1 MKSNFFNRVVNLIA
15 ISKQKKIIEKNIIFF
30 SMTFLEMAALF
41 NFMFLMEMLIFFY
54 KHQQKADHKESTGNP
69 DHSDSIAYGQIS
81 TNAGTQGKHKD
92 DSKIIPH
99 FFKLKRLLKFLCE
112 DQIVGRKIHT
122 K

>member
-54 KHQQKADHKESTGNP
+54 K
-69 DHSDSIAYGQIS
+69 QIELWPVFLTEHIS
-81 TNAGTQGKHKD
+81 EFTNTYLVT
-92 DSKIIPH
+92 
-99 FFKLKRLLKFLCE
+99 FK
-112 DQIVGRKIHT
+112 
-122 K
+122 

>member
-54 KHQQKADHKESTGNP
+54 KHQQKADHKESTGN
-69 DHSDSIAYGQIS
+69 QI
-81 TNAGTQGKHKD
+81 
-92 DSKIIPH
+92 ILIP
-99 FFKLKRLLKFLCE
+99 
-112 DQIVGRKIHT
+112 
-122 K
+122 

>member
-54 KHQQKADHKESTGNP
+54 KQIELWHIFSIEHLTEFTNTLFQFREYIVFIPKE
-69 DHSDSIAYGQIS
+69 
-81 TNAGTQGKHKD
+81 
-92 DSKIIPH
+92 
-99 FFKLKRLLKFLCE
+99 FVMF
-112 DQIVGRKIHT
+112 
-122 K
+122 